1 MRLEEDSLKAL
12 QEEPEETNTE
22 TTLIKSE
29 DDIGHDV
36 EIEAEGM
43 DDASQGFEN
52 VEVASEAGNN
62 FEASSIADD
71 GCSEQSCS
79 LRSLSESSVA
89 CLTGDYAMQNVIL
102 QMGLRL
108 LAPGGMQ
115 IHQLNR
121 WILKCHACYTVT
133 PEIGTKF
140 CPKCGNGGTLRKVA
154 VTIGENGTIIA
165 ACKPRITLRGTKF
178 SIPMPKGGRD
188 GITKNPVLRE
198 DQLPQ
203 KFLHPR
209 TKKKASKP
217 GDEYFISDDV
227 FMYHHSNRKAPL
239 QPPVREAMA
248 NFSQKRYPNDNH
260 YSRSRAR
267 CSTPW

>member
-1 MRLEEDSLKAL
+1 MNVEA
-12 QEEPEETNTE
+12 
-22 TTLIKSE
+22 TLINGE
-29 DDIGHDV
+29 DDIDHDV
-36 EIEAEGM
+36 EVGAEGM
-43 DDASQGFEN
+43 DVATQGFEN
-52 VEVASEAGNN
+52 VEIASEAGDT

-71 GCSEQSCS
+71 GSSEQSCS
-79 LRSLSESSVA
+79 LRAFFESSVA
-89 CLTGDYAMQNVIL
+89 CITADYAMQNVIL

-115 IHQLNR
+115 IRELNR

-154 VTIGENGTIIA
+154 VTIGENGTIVA
-165 ACKPRITLRGTKF
+165 ACKPRIALRRTKF
-178 SIPMPKGGRD
+178 SIPMPKGGRE
-188 GITKNPVLRE
+188 GITKN
-198 DQLPQ
+198 QIPQ
-203 KFLHPR
+203 KFLHPK

-239 QPPVREAMA
+239 QPLVREAMA
-248 NFSQKRYPNDNH
+248 NFSQKRNPNDNH

-267 CSTPW
+267 C